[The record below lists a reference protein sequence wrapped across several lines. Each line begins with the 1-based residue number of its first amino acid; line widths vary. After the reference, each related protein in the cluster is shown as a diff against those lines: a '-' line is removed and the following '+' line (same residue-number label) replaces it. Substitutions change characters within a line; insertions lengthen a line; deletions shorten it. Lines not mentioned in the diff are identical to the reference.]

1 VGQSSKGED
10 EGINQK
16 KQEGIIRGF
25 REGEFNV
32 LVATSVAEE
41 GLDIP
46 STDLVIFYEPVP
58 SEIRTI
64 QRRGRTGRH
73 HAGKVIILI
82 YKDSRDSAYY
92 YSSIRKEAAMRK
104 NINRYESGAEKS
116 PVKDNPMEISPN
128 RSRTSLDDFS

>member
-1 VGQSSKGED
+1 SSKGED

-104 NINRYESGAEKS
+104 NINRYESGVEKS

-128 RSRTSLDDFS
+128 RNRTSLDDFS